1 MRWRPRG
8 HPCIDVRIA
17 ACGHVYR
24 HVHRHA
30 QTEMC
35 MEMCTDICVDVCV
48 GVCEDMPLPRSIDL
62 LTHMFHAHVR
72 PRAHAHVCSHVHAH
86 D

>member
-1 MRWRPRG
+1 MRCRPRG

-30 QTEMC
+30 QTEMY

-48 GVCEDMPLPRSIDL
+48 GVCEDMPRSIDVF
-62 LTHMFHAHVR
+62 THMFHAHVR